1 MNAIKTTVS
10 NVPLFA
16 SDLMD
21 WDISVQQFYNW
32 ASFVRHY
39 IDYDDCVVG
48 AKFDVG
54 PYAAVMVIK
63 SLPED
68 PDDVSI
74 LLLRE
79 DLSFYAL
86 CDLQQLPQ
94 LYPDVTN
101 TVEDILNGEQDEFN
115 AELVEDLEVD
125 LAVDPAEEAFLN
137 ILVGAKKPA
146 AIFADEL
153 EATDLF
159 HH

>member
-1 MNAIKTTVS
+1 MFSIKTTVS

-48 AKFDVG
+48 AKFDVD
-54 PYAAVMVIK
+54 PYAAVMVIRFVQ
-63 SLPED
+63 D
-68 PDDVSI
+68 DHDDVSI
-74 LLLRE
+74 LLLRA

-94 LYPDVTN
+94 LYPDAAN
-101 TVEDILNGEQDEFN
+101 IVEDILNGDRDEFD

-125 LAVDPAEEAFLN
+125 LAVDPDEEAFLN
-137 ILVGAKKPA
+137 ILAGAKKSA